1 MKPMDRASGS
11 RTLRVQSLATFAS
24 ESRRRVLRTIWRWE
38 LQEYGATQSRRLAAI
53 KGRLRRYDEG
63 VLCAVDGA
71 RLLGFADVVPL
82 APSHYGALRKGRVIE
97 EQIPSRWVN
106 RESAGEASCWYI
118 GSLIVARSIRSSQ
131 PGLAHDV
138 SARLQRAIWSFI
150 ATRGRPPFRVL
161 GISATQVGQAKFRQT
176 GFLPV
181 APAVDA
187 MDARPR
193 FEQVFP
199 RRAGL
204 AARAAERPRRARPT

>member
-1 MKPMDRASGS
+1 MDRTSGS
-11 RTLRVQSLATFAS
+11 RTLCVQSLAMFAP
-24 ESRRRVLRTIWRWE
+24 ESRRRVLRTIWHWE

-63 VLCAVDGA
+63 LLCVIDGG
-71 RLLGFADVVPL
+71 RMLGFSDVVPL
-82 APSHYGALRKGRVIE
+82 APSHYAALRKGEVIE
-97 EQIPSRWVN
+97 EQIPSRWVDC
-106 RESAGEASCWYI
+106 EPGSAPSCWYI
-118 GSLIVARSIRSSQ
+118 GSLIVARSIRRSQ
-131 PGLAHDV
+131 PELAHDL
-138 SARLQRAIWSFI
+138 SARLQRAIWSHI
-150 ATRGRPPFRVL
+150 AARGRPPFRVL

-187 MDARPR
+187 VDTRPR

-204 AARAAERPRRARPT
+204 AARAAERPRRPCPT

>member
-1 MKPMDRASGS
+1 MKRFPRETGGRLPRIESLAALPPGTRRRFL
-11 RTLRVQSLATFAS
+11 RTL
-24 ESRRRVLRTIWRWE
+24 WRWE
-38 LQEYGATQSRRLAAI
+38 RLEYGTAQSRRLAAI